1 MMLSTFLARGLKA
14 SVDLCSKSP
23 SPSPWTGNSV
33 VGTRG
38 GFGYDS
44 GVPLGYKAR
53 PGPVARRMASFARPQ
68 KAVLARSRRGATG
81 AAAAAGAGAGAMRKH
96 RAGAAGGAG
105 GASCTGSKFVVSL
118 LAASLVAFFI
128 LFGFT
133 FRGSHVS
140 QSQELDGSGSFAMDE
155 LDASGG
161 GEGEEQEEKEMR
173 RAQEDGDAVSVYGY
187 EIVREYDH
195 DPRAFTQG
203 LLYSGNG
210 TLYESTGLYGQVTWR
225 NQKVFIYDQKTLLP
239 KGQISHHMTDGW
251 GLTTSD
257 EHIIGSDGTAKL
269 YFMKPETF
277 EDVKV
282 LTVKDEDKEVGWLN
296 ELEFVNGEIWANIWQ
311 GECIARISPDN
322 GKATGWILLQGLRSS
337 LLARGAQNMD
347 VLNGIAWDKEG
358 DKLYVTGK
366 MWPKLFEI
374 KLLYKTH
381 NTNGSLESVRTLC
394 NIGQNGFT

>member
-1 MMLSTFLARGLKA
+1 MSA
-14 SVDLCSKSP
+14 SE
-23 SPSPWTGNSV
+23 
-33 VGTRG
+33 
-38 GFGYDS
+38 F
-44 GVPLGYKAR
+44 
-53 PGPVARRMASFARPQ
+53 
-68 KAVLARSRRGATG
+68 
-81 AAAAAGAGAGAMRKH
+81 
-96 RAGAAGGAG
+96 
-105 GASCTGSKFVVSL
+105 
-118 LAASLVAFFI
+118 
-128 LFGFT
+128 
-133 FRGSHVS
+133 
-140 QSQELDGSGSFAMDE
+140 
-155 LDASGG
+155 
-161 GEGEEQEEKEMR
+161 GEGLTLWKDR
-173 RAQEDGDAVSVYGY
+173 
-187 EIVREYDH
+187 
-195 DPRAFTQG
+195 
-203 LLYSGNG
+203 LL
-210 TLYESTGLYGQVTWR
+210 QVTWR

-322 GKATGWILLQGLRSS
+322 GKVTGWILLQGLRSS

>member
-1 MMLSTFLARGLKA
+1 
-14 SVDLCSKSP
+14 
-23 SPSPWTGNSV
+23 
-33 VGTRG
+33 
-38 GFGYDS
+38 
-44 GVPLGYKAR
+44 
-53 PGPVARRMASFARPQ
+53 MASFARPP
-68 KAVLARSRRGATG
+68 KSVRRRRGAGAATG
-81 AAAAAGAGAGAMRKH
+81 AQLPGAMRKH
-96 RAGAAGGAG
+96 RAGGVGGAGGGAG
-105 GASCTGSKFVVSL
+105 GASCTGSTFLISL
-118 LAASLVAFFI
+118 LVASLVAFFI
-128 LFGFT
+128 RFGFT

-140 QSQELDGSGSFAMDE
+140 QSQELDGNGNFAIDE
-155 LDASGG
+155 LDTT
-161 GEGEEQEEKEMR
+161 EEEKEMR
-173 RAQEDGDAVSVYGY
+173 RAQEDDVVSVYGY

-210 TLYESTGLYGQVTWR
+210 TLYESTGLYGQSTVREVDLLTGKVRRTQRMSVSEFGEGLTLWKDRLLQVTWR

-239 KGQISHHMTDGW
+239 KGQSSHHMTDGW
-251 GLTTSD
+251 GLTTSE

-322 GKATGWILLQGLRSS
+322 GKVTGWILLQGLRSS

-394 NIGQNGFT
+394 NIGHDGFT